1 MRLSWSGEQTGEEFN
16 LDAIMEAD
24 DSGANVAG
32 GRVLNDFAEAV
43 MARNDNLTATL
54 RKKLRVELG
63 DHAMLDAA
71 AVIAAFNLVARV
83 ADATGLPL
91 EDYKEEASVELR
103 EHLGLNQ
110 FAANKQ

>member
-1 MRLSWSGEQTGEEFN
+1 MRLSLSGKESGEQYDLG
-16 LDAIMEAD
+16 AIMATD
-24 DSGANVAG
+24 NSGGNVPG

-43 MARNDNLTATL
+43 MARSDGKAAGQRQLLVA
-54 RKKLRVELG
+54 ELG
-63 DHAMLDAA
+63 EPAMVDAA

-103 EHLGLNQ
+103 DRLGLNE